1 MYTVQYSCEH
11 GCLKSRLQ
19 AFTTFYVRPVVGGG
33 RGGSRRLIIEC
44 NHTSG
49 KGGVT
54 VWAPGHCPSVCCGW
68 CCLVYHHPLKYID
81 RPIMIIK
88 TATVFLNKSVRSEN
102 SVKGL
107 FTGSKFFLWPS
118 QSNQTLL
125 KGTASRDFLPLSFCL
140 KDSTWASYDRAKTVS
155 RTFSFSQRYFIAK
168 FEKSRVRIVNDYTD
182 RQIFAETK
190 KFRETIFAC
199 SYGAKMDFLKPK
211 KVSLSS

>member
-1 MYTVQYSCEH
+1 MFKIETAGLHYILCP
-11 GCLKSRLQ
+11 
-19 AFTTFYVRPVVGGG
+19 AGGG
-33 RGGSRRLIIEC
+33 GGGGGGRRLIIEC

-88 TATVFLNKSVRSEN
+88 TATVFLNKSVRSEH

-107 FTGSKFFLWPS
+107 FRGSKFFLWPS

-140 KDSTWASYDRAKTVS
+140 KDSTWASYDRAKNGFTNFFVFAKIFYCKV
-155 RTFSFSQRYFIAK
+155 RNTQVPIA
-168 FEKSRVRIVNDYTD
+168 ND
-182 RQIFAETK
+182 
-190 KFRETIFAC
+190 
-199 SYGAKMDFLKPK
+199 
-211 KVSLSS
+211 